1 MKKSLL
7 VSLLCLISAC
17 TTLTGH
23 ERLVLRDLKSDG
35 ISVEN
40 PTGMWE
46 KPASPLLAGV
56 LNLLPGFGNFYL
68 GMGNAA
74 DGSQSIYGVV
84 NLLLWPLSPI
94 WGIPQAVIDAKT
106 INERD
111 LVFYYEHTTDGQD
124 EWLERQ
130 EETSSKEKMER
141 KKRFQRRE
149 RRKKMTED
157 LD

>member
-1 MKKSLL
+1 MKKSLF

-68 GMGNAA
+68 GTGNAA

-111 LVFYYEHTTDGQD
+111 LVF
-124 EWLERQ
+124 L
-130 EETSSKEKMER
+130 
-141 KKRFQRRE
+141 
-149 RRKKMTED
+149 
-157 LD
+157 L